1 MISGFRFHL
10 AERLAQPRAPRKAL
24 RVFDFDDTLAAA
36 GSAVAVVRGGKRV
49 RELSSLS
56 FKDYIL
62 KPGEQFDFSNAD
74 RIRDPKPIGAV
85 LKILRAVLRQGK
97 DTVILTGRSDPQPVR
112 DWLRS
117 IGIDIPVVAV
127 GGAGATHH
135 SIAHAKLEWLASAVQ
150 QGYNDIEFLDDN
162 ALNIQVSRALKQRF
176 PNIRFSARLVRY
188 KPKGIVEWVEF

>member
-10 AERLAQPRAPRKAL
+10 AERLAQPRKAL

-36 GSAVAVVRGGKRV
+36 GSAVGVVRGGKRV
-49 RELSSLS
+49 RELSSLT

-62 KPGEQFDFSNAD
+62 QPGESFDYSGAD
-74 RIRDPKPIGAV
+74 RIQDPKPIGAV

-117 IGIDIPVVAV
+117 IGIDIPVAAI

-135 SIAHAKLEWLASAVQ
+135 SIAHAKLEWLAGAVQ
-150 QGYNDIEFLDDN
+150 RGYNDIEFLDDN
-162 ALNIQVSRALKQRF
+162 ALNIQVSRQLKQRF

-188 KPKGIVEWVEF
+188 KPKSAV